1 MKLFHNKKVVDA
13 YVLDEHLRPAELPSP
28 GLGLEKFQPLQYTA
42 NTPQKLEDFYN
53 SCAEKLTCL
62 LAVTDEY
69 TDPAVADPF
78 VDAQIGHLTQL
89 HQAEQ
94 IRHSEQCGRIRAAQ
108 QTRLETLEIRSAQ
121 LRIRETTLEQE
132 RAPLEGL
139 SARHE
144 ITLFGRHISTG
155 GLATFV
161 FMLVDAALNFSFLQN
176 ILFENMF
183 LLLLIVSSMSVLSD
197 MTMNVLGTL
206 VSRRDEYIA
215 ENRRFYRLACGIM
228 FFFFLLS
235 AVATLLIRLGSMNQ
249 TYGNVAADGT
259 FAVGS
264 YGLAEY
270 SVQTLSAFVTACTG
284 ILSFV
289 LSVDPAAHKVKRR
302 RKLEAELSRIRNM
315 LEHTTEELSAL
326 RRASDPAVC
335 DAEMSAT
342 ALKNIEALRTGLK
355 LHVRKLMAER
365 ISKPEFTD
373 HVFTTAQECGEALA
387 RQPVLYTLKAKH

>member
-1 MKLFHNKKVVDA
+1 
-13 YVLDEHLRPAELPSP
+13 
-28 GLGLEKFQPLQYTA
+28 
-42 NTPQKLEDFYN
+42 
-53 SCAEKLTCL
+53 
-62 LAVTDEY
+62 
-69 TDPAVADPF
+69 
-78 VDAQIGHLTQL
+78 
-89 HQAEQ
+89 
-94 IRHSEQCGRIRAAQ
+94 
-108 QTRLETLEIRSAQ
+108 
-121 LRIRETTLEQE
+121 
-132 RAPLEGL
+132 
-139 SARHE
+139 
-144 ITLFGRHISTG
+144 
-155 GLATFV
+155 
-161 FMLVDAALNFSFLQN
+161 
-176 ILFENMF
+176 
-183 LLLLIVSSMSVLSD
+183 
-197 MTMNVLGTL
+197 
-206 VSRRDEYIA
+206 
-215 ENRRFYRLACGIM
+215 M

-249 TYGNVAADGT
+249 TYGTVAADGT

-373 HVFTTAQECGEALA
+373 HVFTTAQESSQALV
-387 RQPVLYTLKAKH
+387 RQPVL